1 MKALSVRQPHAN
13 LILTGKKVEEF
24 RSWRTHHRGPLAIH
38 AASTLDRDSFADR
51 PELDPKRVKRGVI
64 LGVVDVV
71 DCVEEVYGGY
81 AFVLA
86 NPRWLREPITMKGK
100 LGLFDVD
107 IPPHLL
113 EQPQVVGK

>member
-1 MKALSVRQPHAN
+1 MRCLSVRQPHAN

-24 RSWRTHHRGPLAIH
+24 RSWKTLHRGPLAIH
-38 AASTLDRDSFADR
+38 AALTLDREAFADF
-51 PELDPKRVKRGVI
+51 PELSPKRLRRGAVI
-64 LGVVDVV
+64 GVVDVV

-86 NPRWLREPITMKGK
+86 NPRWLREPIEMKGK

-113 EQPQVVGK
+113 EQP